1 MVRRRGSFSY
11 DPPKKMKRILLVS
24 LILLAG
30 CIGGLACDSKS
41 GATSNV
47 VTAKGVGDEAKLKM
61 GDVPP
66 GPPPGK

>member
-1 MVRRRGSFSY
+1 M
-11 DPPKKMKRILLVS
+11 S